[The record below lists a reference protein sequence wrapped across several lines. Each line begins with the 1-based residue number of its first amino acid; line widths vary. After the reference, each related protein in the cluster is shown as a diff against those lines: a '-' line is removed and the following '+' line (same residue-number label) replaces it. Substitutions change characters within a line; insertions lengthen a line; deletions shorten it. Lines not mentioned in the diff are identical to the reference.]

1 MKLIVA
7 FVRPFK
13 LAEIVDAV
21 EADPAFPGMTVL
33 DCRGFGREKTAP
45 HEHVP
50 GEDVTDFVDRQA
62 VIVAAPDGD
71 AVAVAHRI
79 AQVARTGQPGD
90 GKVFV
95 LPLEAAL
102 RIATAETGDEALR

>member
-7 FVRPFK
+7 IVRPFK
-13 LAEIVDAV
+13 VAEIVDAI

-33 DCRGFGREKTAP
+33 DCRGFARKKTAP
-45 HEHVP
+45 RRRVAD
-50 GEDVTDFVDRQA
+50 EDLPEFVERKA
-62 VIVAAPDGD
+62 IL
-71 AVAVAHRI
+71 VAVPDAEAMNAAHRI

-95 LPLEAAL
+95 LPLEAAV
-102 RIATAETGDEALR
+102 RIATGETGDDALK